1 MENTPFI
8 VDLPFVNMVTFH
20 GYVGL
25 LEGIYLSVYFGHISR
40 STWTGIVKSCEF
52 MLHDPLI
59 DTQAIWHQHR
69 LPIVT
74 KKKHN
79 HYFSRSNHNFWIEPP
94 NAFGWIHT
102 SKFPPPVTQS
112 VPFLARSRTGQA
124 RTLRE
129 LLSAVGRQL
138 ETNQRCLTWGT
149 APAGH
154 LHTCFIFINVI
165 VS

>member
-1 MENTPFI
+1 MAMLVYWRVSTYLYILDIYHGLSRPGLWNH
-8 VDLPFVNMVTFH
+8 VN
-20 GYVGL
+20 
-25 LEGIYLSVYFGHISR
+25 
-40 STWTGIVKSCEF
+40 SCYMIHWSIHKPYE
-52 MLHDPLI
+52 
-59 DTQAIWHQHR
+59 HQHR

-74 KKKHN
+74 KKITRY
-79 HYFSRSNHNFWIEPP
+79 HYFSRSNHHFWIEPP
-94 NAFGWIHT
+94 NTFGWIHT
-102 SKFPPPVTQS
+102 SKFPPP

-138 ETNQRCLTWGT
+138 ETNQWCLTWDT

-154 LHTCFIFINVI
+154 LHTCFIFINEI